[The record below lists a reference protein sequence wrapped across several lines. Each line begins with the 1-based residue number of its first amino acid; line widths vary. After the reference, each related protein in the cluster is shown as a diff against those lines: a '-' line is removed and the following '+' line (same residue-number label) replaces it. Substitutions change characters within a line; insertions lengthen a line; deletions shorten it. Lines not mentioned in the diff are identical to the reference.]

1 MKQDVLN
8 LVKGLFSRSLSL
20 CCVHHNS
27 NLDKRMKAKLSLNLL
42 RVSYFSMAAI
52 LCSPAYGEDNR
63 EEQNHAVSTYSKV
76 ADEMNQL
83 LQENIYDPKVLL
95 SPAYKSI
102 KTQIQ
107 LLADQSLSESA
118 YIKAFNLLWETGP
131 FSHVNLAPS
140 AQTTEQ
146 MADYFDQMN
155 VGGNGASL
163 RFQDKTAVLTVNT
176 MMGQDTIKQIEEA
189 YHDIA
194 QVNPE
199 NLIIDLRNN
208 QGGAFAILPLVQH
221 LLDESLD
228 AGVFLSNNYVH
239 AQNESPSTQEINQL
253 SPWRGWSL
261 RSFWHD
267 VEINGVTRV
276 QFEPQA
282 PKFKG
287 PVYVLVSNKTA
298 SAAELAAEAMRASG
312 RAILIGE
319 NTAGAMLSQKPYKL
333 SNGLMLFLPFADYVS
348 RHSGRIEGKGLQ
360 ADIETKS
367 DLALDKAF
375 ELIQLA
381 GNQGV

>member
-1 MKQDVLN
+1 M
-8 LVKGLFSRSLSL
+8 
-20 CCVHHNS
+20 
-27 NLDKRMKAKLSLNLL
+27 
-42 RVSYFSMAAI
+42 
-52 LCSPAYGEDNR
+52 
-63 EEQNHAVSTYSKV
+63 
-76 ADEMNQL
+76 
-83 LQENIYDPKVLL
+83 
-95 SPAYKSI
+95 
-102 KTQIQ
+102 
-107 LLADQSLSESA
+107 
-118 YIKAFNLLWETGP
+118 
-131 FSHVNLAPS
+131 
-140 AQTTEQ
+140 
-146 MADYFDQMN
+146 
-155 VGGNGASL
+155 
-163 RFQDKTAVLTVNT
+163 
-176 MMGQDTIKQIEEA
+176 
-189 YHDIA
+189 
-194 QVNPE
+194 
-199 NLIIDLRNN
+199 
-208 QGGAFAILPLVQH
+208 
-221 LLDESLD
+221 D
-228 AGVFLSNNYVH
+228 AGVFLSNNYGH